1 MLSRS
6 ILPVAL
12 LLACAAAASAQY
24 APPPARGLAPLMHV
38 KLIGPAGMHA
48 IVYQGMAR
56 PRDLT
61 APAQLGLRPGYIYRL
76 ELNGFK
82 LHPGVSLYPTLE
94 VRGTLALPPGLSGAA
109 FPAAVVLTEEDV
121 QKALA
126 GALVTKVIYLEHP
139 ERATPTATTP
149 DLPLEAVVP
158 NDRDLLEEARE
169 RGRPLIVLRFGQLEF
184 TPQEVAR
191 SSVPGTVLFP
201 DERVLGQPAAP
212 PMLPWACFP
221 WYDPTLGPCRPEE
234 EWIHNGCINPP
245 NPAYLA
251 NGKPLRPGLD
261 LDGILQG
268 LNPED
273 AVAEFKDSRGRKSF
287 SCSNRVCLFVPR
299 FGVLRSEVGVGRY
312 DTVLAVVNHRDVRG
326 YEQVRVRIPSLT
338 NRQTEFAGEMR
349 VKMGA
354 TANVVTMR
362 TEVIGRIAGGP
373 EVVSDTLFTQDLMA
387 VQNEAPRAPERPLHL
402 EKTADKHTAQP
413 GEVVTFTLKYSN
425 HGGQPITDVAVVDSL
440 SGRLEYIPGTSHSDR
455 DVVFTMQENEAGS
468 LVLRWEVTGKLLPG
482 ESGVVRFQAKV
493 R

>member
-1 MLSRS
+1 MFPRTF
-6 ILPVAL
+6 LPAAM
-12 LLACAAAASAQY
+12 LLACATTAPAQFQ
-24 APPPARGLAPLMHV
+24 PPPARGLAPLMHV
-38 KLIGPAGMHA
+38 KLIGPEGMHT
-48 IVYQGMAR
+48 IIYQGKAR
-56 PRDLT
+56 PRDLL

-82 LHPGVSLYPTLE
+82 KFPGISLYPTLE

-126 GALVTKVIYLEHP
+126 GALITKVIYLEHP
-139 ERATPTATTP
+139 ERATPAATTP
-149 DLPLEAVVP
+149 DLPLEALVP
-158 NDRDLLEEARE
+158 NECDLLAEARE
-169 RGRPLIVLRFGQLEF
+169 RGRPLLVLRFGQLEF
-184 TPQEVAR
+184 TPQEVAL

-245 NPAYLA
+245 NSAYLA

-261 LDGILQG
+261 IDGILRG
-268 LNPED
+268 INPED
-273 AVAEFKDSRGRKSF
+273 AVAEFRDSRGRKSF

-299 FGVLRSEVGVGRY
+299 FGVLRAETGVSRF
-312 DTVLAVVNHRDVRG
+312 DSVLAVVDHRDVRG

-338 NRQTEFAGEMR
+338 NRQTEYASEMR
-349 VKMGA
+349 VKTSVSG
-354 TANVVTMR
+354 NEVVLR
-362 TEVIGRIAGGP
+362 TEIIGRIAGGP
-373 EVVSDTLFTQDLMA
+373 EVVSDSLVTLDLMS
-387 VQNEAPRAPERPLHL
+387 VRNEAPTSPERPLHL
-402 EKTADKHTAQP
+402 EKSADKHTAQP

-440 SGRLEYIPGTSHSDR
+440 SGRLEYVPGTSQSDR

-482 ESGVVRFQAKV
+482 ESGVIRFQAKV